1 MKNNNKKILLFN
13 NEFLKDCYFDFSSP
27 LNVYIEKFHLW

>member
-13 NEFLKDCYFDFSSP
+13 NEFLKDYYFDFSSP

>member
-1 MKNNNKKILLFN
+1 MNNNNNKISLLD
-13 NEFLKDCYFDFSSP
+13 NEFLKYYYFDFSSP